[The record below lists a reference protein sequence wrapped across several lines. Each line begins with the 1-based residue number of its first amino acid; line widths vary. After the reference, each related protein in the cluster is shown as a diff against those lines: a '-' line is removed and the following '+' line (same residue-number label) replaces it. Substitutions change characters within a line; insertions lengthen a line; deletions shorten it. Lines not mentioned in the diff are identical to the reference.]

1 MIGQVSFSR
10 PAYPVMGK
18 LYRAN
23 SVNPKPFRHGNTELN
38 SEISDKCV
46 ENINSTSLREDDVF
60 RTLWKH
66 KESHRN
72 GVVAYQNG
80 YVVTDCVMLMM
91 VNKRSPLY
99 SVTDKVHPANS
110 VNPKPSGYGNTELS
124 SEKSDKCEET
134 RYGTSFYKKDEGIVR
149 TIWKRIELIRNVL
162 ADIKNYIVTDNLGR
176 HRYDLI
182 SGRTWHCHLPL
193 REHHWLEFY

>member
-23 SVNPKPFRHGNTELN
+23 SVNPKPFGHGNTELN

-60 RTLWKH
+60 RTLWKR

-72 GVVAYQNG
+72 DVVAYQNG

-91 VNKRSPLY
+91 VDIIQPVYPAMGKMN
-99 SVTDKVHPANS
+99 SVNS
-110 VNPKPSGYGNTELS
+110 VNPKPFRHGNTELS
-124 SEKSDKCEET
+124 MSQKLKACVES
-134 RYGTSFYKKDEGIVR
+134 RGGTSHREDGVLQACRKLQELVRNALTDIYKIFV
-149 TIWKRIELIRNVL
+149 IELWCH
-162 ADIKNYIVTDNLGR
+162 R
-176 HRYDLI
+176 HDLI
-182 SGRTWHCHLPL
+182 SGRTWHRHLPL